1 MTKRWR
7 FRLTFD
13 IEHGELEPPLVEG
26 EPAVGIVI
34 DPHRW
39 DEPDDEDD

>member
-13 IEHGELEPPLVEG
+13 IEIGEKEPELPDG
-26 EPAVGIVI
+26 EPAIGIVI

-39 DEPDDEDD
+39 DEPDDDD